1 MLTNELLEANL
12 RAQRALAAQ
21 GGDDL
26 HTYAQNVHQIVRDV
40 EQQLGLK
47 FRYRQCCQEEGIVA
61 QHAIA
66 IKRPQIRRLTLS
78 IEPAPVRCTDTMRIL

>member
-1 MLTNELLEANL
+1 MNYWKRSV

-21 GGDDL
+21 SGDDL
-26 HTYAQNVHQIVRDV
+26 QAYAQNVHQIVRDV

-47 FRYRQCCQEEGIVA
+47 FRYRRAAKKTGVVA
-61 QHAIA
+61 HTRYSA

-78 IEPAPVRCTDTMRIL
+78 ISSRRCDVRIRLRTL